1 MEKFLVFKILF
12 VILRFFFVTKF
23 VVGAIPTTPFAFAVI
38 FALVTYRLC
47 SRKFML
53 FRSSHFL
60 LCSIMFIT
68 NINIMKSH
76 NIPIRIKAIISALLI
91 IIAFLFS
98 KPSECNLWRNATMP
112 KPKSNCVSEGIAQ
125 VVVHTLVLRN
135 DHPLDFLVPN
145 QVLFSGLNYLWN
157 HNIGVLDYF
166 CVHQCS
172 GRTSQTLED

>member
-47 SRKFML
+47 SRKFMFL
-53 FRSSHFL
+53 RSSHFL
-60 LCSIMFIT
+60 PCSIMFIT

-98 KPSECNLWRNATMP
+98 KPTESNLGT
-112 KPKSNCVSEGIAQ
+112 
-125 VVVHTLVLRN
+125 
-135 DHPLDFLVPN
+135 
-145 QVLFSGLNYLWN
+145 
-157 HNIGVLDYF
+157 
-166 CVHQCS
+166 
-172 GRTSQTLED
+172 